1 MNNNFEFNKIESNN
15 AEQLKPK
22 SYYSANYIGQTQ
34 NKANVQQP
42 SKESENKVE
51 IKEKEVKTTQTKA
64 TANSKLLTT
73 FIAAISSVVIG
84 VTSIGGILPETV
96 PTTLTATFQETYAT
110 EHEIFYCVEIGDSR
124 NRAPKEEEFFSADGR
139 VEEYYEDDK
148 YYEIDLT
155 DLYVVLH
162 NEFTDRREKIE
173 EQFWSGCFENLQE
186 HMTYKLEVRYKDY
199 VLASETMRTELEP
212 EEEDYVDPEEPYTEP
227 INSDDPDEPYTEPT
241 NNDDPD
247 EPIMSDGDGDYDP
260 DGPDNPNNYDP
271 DDPDNPDYN
280 EPDDPDNPDGTDDP
294 TNNTDGNNTGGQTGN
309 DDPDTAVVGA
319 G

>member
-1 MNNNFEFNKIESNN
+1 MQEVFVNNNFEFNKIQSNN

-34 NKANVQQP
+34 NKANIQQP

-64 TANSKLLTT
+64 AANSKLLTT

-124 NRAPKEEEFFSADGR
+124 NRVPEEEFSGADGR
-139 VEEYYEDDK
+139 VEEYYEDDI

-162 NEFTDRREKIE
+162 NEFTDRKEKIE

-227 INSDDPDEPYTEPT
+227 ITGDDIGGDPYTEPI
-241 NNDDPD
+241 NV
-247 EPIMSDGDGDYDP
+247 DGDGGDYTP
-260 DGPDNPNNYDP
+260 SNPSNYDP
-271 DDPDNPDYN
+271 DDPN
-280 EPDDPDNPDGTDDP
+280 NPDGTDNP

-309 DDPDTAVVGA
+309 DDPDTAIVGA